1 MVIPCLYVQ
10 TIIRQCFCFPNSQ
23 WGATAHDI
31 PPQRED
37 RKLDI
42 LENIKFLSA
51 KQKHA
56 MERRSQPFYI
66 HTKCSRCPTESIRVG
81 SDANGVFERGIRLR
95 TSS

>member
-1 MVIPCLYVQ
+1 MVISCLYVQ

-23 WGATAHDI
+23 WGATAHNI

-42 LENIKFLSA
+42 LENIKFLSM

-56 MERRSQPFYI
+56 MEMRSQHFI
-66 HTKCSRCPTESIRVG
+66 FTQSVHAVQ
-81 SDANGVFERGIRLR
+81 
-95 TSS
+95 

>member
-1 MVIPCLYVQ
+1 MVISCLYVQ
-10 TIIRQCFCFPNSQ
+10 SVTHQCFCFPNSQ

-56 MERRSQPFYI
+56 MEKRSQYI
-66 HTKCSRCPTESIRVG
+66 LFTQRFHV
-81 SDANGVFERGIRLR
+81 VQ
-95 TSS
+95 